1 MCVKVGGAGASL
13 SKAVTN
19 TIFSCLYV
27 SSKLPAQLSQYQIK
41 TMLRGNTST
50 WAKLFSLIVL
60 SGNYYITL
68 SYVNLQLLKSN
79 SNQHDYIFYVPN
91 LIKNYFRLSPSKS
104 KNLLQIRD
112 IQYRRKFLKR
122 GPENFDQRN
131 IIKIRSEF
139 CFCLMFE
146 EPEEHHHPNPNSE
159 LRWQGNHAA

>member
-68 SYVNLQLLKSN
+68 SYVNL
-79 SNQHDYIFYVPN
+79 
-91 LIKNYFRLSPSKS
+91 
-104 KNLLQIRD
+104 
-112 IQYRRKFLKR
+112 
-122 GPENFDQRN
+122 
-131 IIKIRSEF
+131 
-139 CFCLMFE
+139 
-146 EPEEHHHPNPNSE
+146 
-159 LRWQGNHAA
+159 